1 MQVEEKLYQVALSQ
15 VRGVGYVLAQKL
27 MARFGSAQA
36 VFQSTPR
43 ELTQVP
49 GVSQY
54 IAQAIHNGDTYAQ
67 ATEFVALHE
76 RANIRVLT
84 PWEEAYPERLRHID
98 GTPTLLYLRGDVDLN
113 AAKVL
118 SIVGTRNATN
128 YGKKVVEA
136 LLNELS
142 AHTLLLVSG
151 LAYGIDIHAHKTAL
165 AVGLP
170 TLAVVAGG
178 VDTIYPSAHKRVAE
192 EMLTQGGLLG
202 EHPLRTRPEAHQF
215 AARNRIIAG
224 IADATIVVEAGQRS
238 GALIT
243 ARHANA
249 YNREVFAVPG
259 SIYASYSVGCHHLI
273 KTHQAHLLTSAA
285 DIAYAMHWD
294 EEVPVARPVLDVLD
308 RLSELTEVERNVVQV
323 IGKLQREVHI
333 DELSHQTQIPL
344 NQLSAVLLQL
354 ELKKV
359 VKFLPGRN
367 FRLIAY

>member
-36 VFQSTPR
+36 IFQSMPR

-49 GVSQY
+49 GVSQC
-54 IAQAIHNGDTYAQ
+54 IAQTIRSGDAYAQ
-67 ATEFVALHE
+67 ATEFLALHE
-76 RANIRVLT
+76 KANIRILT

-128 YGKKVVEA
+128 YGKKVVET
-136 LLNELS
+136 LLGELS
-142 AHTLLLVSG
+142 AHTLLIVSG
-151 LAYGIDIHAHKTAL
+151 LAYGVDIHAHKTAL

-178 VDTIYPSAHKRVAE
+178 VDTVYPSAHKRVAE
-192 EMLTQGGLLG
+192 EMLARGGLLA
-202 EHPLRTRPEAHQF
+202 EHPLRTKLAAHQF

-224 IADATIVVEAGQRS
+224 MADATIVVEAGKRS

-243 ARHANA
+243 AQYANA
-249 YNREVFAVPG
+249 YNREVFAVSG
-259 SIYASYSVGCHHLI
+259 SIYEPYSVGCHHLI

-294 EEVPVARPVLDVLD
+294 EERPISKSILDVLD
-308 RLSELTEVERNVVQV
+308 RISELTEVERSVAQV
-323 IGKLQREVHI
+323 IGKLQGEVHI
-333 DELSHQTQIPL
+333 DQLSHQTQIPL

-354 ELKKV
+354 ELKKI
-359 VKFLPGRN
+359 VKFLPGRK
-367 FRLIAY
+367 FRLIAR